1 MMLMV
6 LQNLNVD
13 NAKVLLVH
21 KGSSTSMWL
30 LLSVETKEHLE
41 LEVEIPTESDFKY
54 SKDIKE
60 QI

>member
-21 KGSSTSMWL
+21 EGSSTSMWL

>member
-13 NAKVLLVH
+13 NVKVLLGH

-30 LLSVETKEHLE
+30 LLLEETKEHLE
-41 LEVEIPTESDFKY
+41 LEVEIPIQSDFKY

>member
-13 NAKVLLVH
+13 NVKVLLGH

-30 LLSVETKEHLE
+30 LLLEETKEHLE
-41 LEVEIPTESDFKY
+41 LEVEIPTQSDFKY